1 MRIGLD
7 FDNTLTADATLWAA
21 FVSLAKKLGHTV
33 VIVTARRDTHEN
45 RADLQDFLESREFPD
60 IPIVFTNL
68 RSKVAHMKNA
78 GMPVD
83 IWVEDDPLTCALGH

>member
-7 FDNTLTADATLWAA
+7 FDNTLTADPTLWAA
-21 FVSLAKKLGHTV
+21 FVSLAQKLGHSV
-33 VIVTARRDTHEN
+33 VIVTARRDNHEN
-45 RADLQDFLESREFPD
+45 RADLTDFLESREFPS
-60 IPIVFTNL
+60 IPIFYTNL
-68 RSKVAHMKNA
+68 GSKIAHMKKL